1 MYIVEKKYDSI
12 GCYYTF
18 DRCVIV
24 SSEIKLNESGDKVLK
39 MFHKLFN
46 HLDVENVVKELK
58 DFKSSRK
65 IKINKN
71 TGVNIYFS
79 GLLTEIDIK
88 NQDEIDSI
96 VNVYK
101 SLVSVNKLIFETDFD
116 KSKNINLQALYL
128 CLYKFKIT
136 KLNDDTKRNSGS
148 YRVSGIAG

>member
-1 MYIVEKKYDSI
+1 MYIVEKKYDSV

-24 SSEIKLNESGDKVLK
+24 SSEIKLNERGDKVLK
-39 MFHKLFN
+39 MSHKLFN

-79 GLLTEIDIK
+79 GLLTEIDIT

-96 VNVYK
+96 INVYK

-136 KLNDDTKRNSGS
+136 KLNDDIRGNNGC
-148 YRVSGIAG
+148 YRVTGIAS